1 VAVAAVVAV
10 VDVVGVVAVVA
21 LIVAAHGQAL
31 KGSDLRLT
39 QVFLVCSSIIITEC
53 MFNPFLELKHFKTF
67 FRRHEDRGKIS

>member
-1 VAVAAVVAV
+1 MAVAAVVAV

-39 QVFLVCSSIIITEC
+39 QVFLVCSSIIITEW
-53 MFNPFLELKHFKTF
+53 MFNPFLELQTF
-67 FRRHEDRGKIS
+67 QNFFSSP